1 MPGHYNSSRRRGPIK
16 KRTPA
21 KPVGRMTAAKKASTT
36 SNLSGSMSATPRSKV
51 KSTPRAAAK
60 PSGRVTAESK
70 ASARKSSSPKSAPA
84 KLAPAKSAPAMKS
97 KFGVGSSKTIMHN
110 GKELANVTAEQLKN
124 TGMSLREYMNSW
136 NKSGSR
142 PTKAPAAK
150 KPKVKMNPGAEGR
163 AF

>member
-1 MPGHYNSSRRRGPIK
+1 MPGHYNSSRRRGPSK

-21 KPVGRMTAAKKASTT
+21 KPVGRITAAKKASTR
-36 SNLSGSMSATPRSKV
+36 SNSSGSMSATPRSKA

-84 KLAPAKSAPAMKS
+84 MSAPAMKS

-110 GKELANVTAEQLKN
+110 GKELANVTAEQLKK
-124 TGMSLREYMNSW
+124 TGMSLREYMNAW

-142 PTKAPAAK
+142 PTKALAAK